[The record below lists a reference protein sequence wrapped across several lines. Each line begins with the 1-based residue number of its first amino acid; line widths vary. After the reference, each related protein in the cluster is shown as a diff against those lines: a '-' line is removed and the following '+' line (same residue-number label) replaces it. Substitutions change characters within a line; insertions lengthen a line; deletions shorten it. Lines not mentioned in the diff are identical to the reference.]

1 MMEQN
6 KPNNKGFGYNS
17 YAKYSSLAIQMVLT
31 LGIAIY
37 LGWLLDSYLE
47 LKFPLFIILFLLI
60 ATGGV
65 FFMLYR
71 SIKKDDKEE

>member
-1 MMEQN
+1 MTKQN
-6 KPNNKGFGYNS
+6 KPKNKGAGYNA
-17 YAKYSSLAIQMVLT
+17 YAKYSSLAVQMVLT

-47 LKFPLFIILFLLI
+47 LKWPLFMILSLLI

-71 SIKKDDKEE
+71 SIQKDDKDG